1 MGTPSTAAGAPRG
14 PLVAG
19 IRPGVRPGTR
29 PGVWLAGAAVLA
41 FLLLFLLLPVGRVF
55 ITAFLDGDG
64 TLTLGHFSAFFSQ
77 GLMRESFFNS
87 LYVAVMSAV
96 FAALIAVPLAYF
108 TVRFDFRGAILIQT
122 LGVLPLIM
130 PPFVGAVA
138 LQLIFGRSGSIN
150 LLLQDNFSFTLPI
163 MEGLNG
169 VIFVESIHYFPFI
182 LMNLTVALR
191 NIDGAME
198 EAAMNLGCKGW
209 RLFWRVIFPLAA
221 PGFVA
226 GASLVFVKV
235 FDDLGTP
242 LVMGQTN
249 LLAPQAYLRITQVG
263 LEDPLG
269 YVISVIMI
277 AFSIAA
283 MALSAR
289 ALKGRDYSTLQKGG
303 GSIQRRKLGT
313 GGSVAAY
320 AWIGFILLLTLSPH
334 IGVLLLSFAQVWSYS
349 PLPDAYTLAHYATVF
364 SDSSGM
370 IKNTLLYCG
379 LAATLDV
386 VLGVTIAYLILR
398 TQLPARQ
405 WLDWI
410 ATASLAVPGIVLAI
424 GYMRLFKGMTVPGT
438 DVLLTSTWVMIM
450 LAYAVRRLPY
460 ALRSCVAALQ
470 QVHVSLEEAA
480 ESLGATKMRT
490 IRRVLVPL
498 MAGGILAGFVTS
510 FITAAV
516 ELSATILLVSADS
529 QAPMSYGIYLYMQS
543 VAGRGPGAALG
554 VLAIIVVA
562 IGTGLS
568 HIVVERTGSR
578 FAVRPLD
585 EALPPLAISPTPA
598 APAMPATPGEQR

>member
-1 MGTPSTAAGAPRG
+1 MAMDGHAALQPRG
-14 PLVAG
+14 ALEPAG
-19 IRPGVRPGTR
+19 IWANVR
-29 PGVWLAGAAVLA
+29 PGVWLVGGLVLV
-41 FLLLFLLLPVGRVF
+41 FLLLFFVLPVARVF
-55 ITAFLDGDG
+55 VTAFLDGDNS
-64 TLTLGHFSAFFSQ
+64 LTLGHFGAFFSQ
-77 GLMRESFFNS
+77 DLMRESFFNS
-87 LYVAVMSAV
+87 LYVAVMSAI

-138 LQLIFGRSGSIN
+138 LQLIFGRSGTLN
-150 LLLQDNFSFTLPI
+150 LLLNDWFGLTLPI

-169 VIFVESIHYFPFI
+169 VIFVEAIHYFPFI

-209 RLFWRVIFPLAA
+209 RLFWRVIFPLGL

-249 LLAPQAYLRITQVG
+249 MLAPQAYLRITQVG
-263 LEDPLG
+263 LEDPMG

-277 AFSIAA
+277 VFSIAA
-283 MALSAR
+283 MVISAR
-289 ALKGRDYSTLQKGG
+289 SLKGRDFSTLQKGG
-303 GSIQRRKLGT
+303 ASIQRRRL
-313 GGSVAAY
+313 SPIEEAMAY
-320 AWIGFILLLTLSPH
+320 LWIGVILLITLSPH
-334 IGVLLLSFAQVWSYS
+334 LGVLLLSFAQVWSFS
-349 PLPDAYTLAHYATVF
+349 PLPDAYTLAHYSTVF
-364 SDSSGM
+364 QDSSGM
-370 IKNTLLYCG
+370 IRNTLIYCG
-379 LAATLDV
+379 LAAGLDV

-398 TQLPARQ
+398 TRLPARQ

-424 GYMRLFKGMTVPGT
+424 GFLRLFKGVTVPGT
-438 DVLLTSTWVMIM
+438 DVLLTSTWLAIM

-460 ALRSCVAALQ
+460 ALRSCMAALQ
-470 QVHVSLEEAA
+470 QVHISLEEAA
-480 ESLGATKMRT
+480 ESLGATKMRS

-498 MAGGILAGFVTS
+498 MTGGILAGFVTS

-516 ELSATILLVSADS
+516 ELSATIMLVSADS

-554 VLAIIVVA
+554 VLAILVVA
-562 IGTGLS
+562 VGTYLS
-568 HIVVERTGSR
+568 HVVVERTSSR
-578 FAVRPLD
+578 
-585 EALPPLAISPTPA
+585 LAPSK
-598 APAMPATPGEQR
+598 EHSS

>member
-1 MGTPSTAAGAPRG
+1 MLSLTAAASGLR
-14 PLVAG
+14 
-19 IRPGVRPGTR
+19 TR
-29 PGVWLAGAAVLA
+29 PGVWLAGALVLA
-41 FLLLFLLLPVGRVF
+41 FLLLFLVLPVAQVF
-55 ITAFLDGDG
+55 VTAFVDGDG
-64 TLTLGHFSAFFSQ
+64 SLTLGHFDAFFAQ
-77 GLMRESFFNS
+77 GLMREAFFNS
-87 LYVAVMSAV
+87 LYVAVMSAL
-96 FAALIAVPLAYF
+96 FASLIAVPLAYF
-108 TVRFDFRGAILIQT
+108 TVRFQFRGAILIQT

-138 LQLIFGRSGSIN
+138 LQLIFGRSGSLN
-150 LLLQDNFSFTLPI
+150 LLLNQYFGFTLPI
-163 MEGLNG
+163 MQGLNG

-198 EAAMNLGCKGW
+198 EAAMNLGCRGW
-209 RLFWRVIFPLAA
+209 RLFWRVIFPLGL

-249 LLAPQAYLRITQVG
+249 LLAPQAYLRITQIG

-277 AFSIAA
+277 VFSILA

-289 ALKGRDYSTLQKGG
+289 MLKGKDYSTIQKGG
-303 GSIQRRKLGT
+303 TSIQRRSLSPVA
-313 GGSVAAY
+313 SVMAY
-320 AWIGFILLLTLSPH
+320 AWIGLVLLVTLSPH
-334 IGVLLLSFAQVWSYS
+334 VGVLLLSFAQVWSYS

-364 SDSSGM
+364 QDSGGM
-370 IKNTLLYCG
+370 IRNTLLYCG
-379 LAATLDV
+379 LAAAIDV
-386 VLGVTIAYLILR
+386 LLGVTIAYLILR
-398 TQLPARQ
+398 TKLPARL

-424 GYMRLFKGMTVPGT
+424 GYLRLYKGLLLPGT
-438 DVLLTSTWVMIM
+438 EILLTGTWVMIM

-480 ESLGATKMRT
+480 ESVGATKLRT

-498 MAGGILAGFVTS
+498 MTGGILAGFVTS

-516 ELSATILLVSADS
+516 ELSATILLTSAES

-554 VLAIIVVA
+554 VLAIAVVA
-562 IGTGLS
+562 VGTYLS
-568 HIVVERTGSR
+568 HRVVERSGQR
-578 FAVRPLD
+578 FAGRPVD
-585 EALPPLAISPTPA
+585 ELVPPLPLKDRA
-598 APAMPATPGEQR
+598 

>member
-1 MGTPSTAAGAPRG
+1 MNLP
-14 PLVAG
+14 
-19 IRPGVRPGTR
+19 VRPGA
-29 PGVWLAGAAVLA
+29 WLAGALVLA
-41 FLLLFLLLPVGRVF
+41 FLLAFLVLPVGQVF
-55 ITAFLDGDG
+55 VAAFVEADGSP
-64 TLTLGHFSAFFSQ
+64 TLGHFGAFFGQ
-77 GLMRESFFNS
+77 GLMREAFFNS
-87 LYVAVMSAV
+87 LYVAGMSALW
-96 FAALIAVPLAYF
+96 AALIAVPLAYF
-108 TVRFDFRGAILIQT
+108 TVRFEFRGAILIQT

-138 LQLIFGRSGSIN
+138 LQLIFGRSGTVN
-150 LLLQDNFSFTLPI
+150 LLLGEWFGFTLPI
-163 MEGLNG
+163 MDGLGG
-169 VIFVESIHYFPFI
+169 VIFVEAIHYFPFI

-198 EAAMNLGCKGW
+198 EAALNLGCRGW
-209 RLFWRVIFPLAA
+209 RLFWRVIFPLGL

-277 AFSIAA
+277 GFSIAA
-283 MALSAR
+283 MAISAR
-289 ALKGRDYSTLQKGG
+289 ALKGRDFSTIQKGG
-303 GSIQRRKLGT
+303 TSLQRRRLSPAGQ
-313 GGSVAAY
+313 ALAML
-320 AWIGFILLLTLSPH
+320 WIIAVLAITLSPH
-334 IGVLLLSFAQVWSYS
+334 LGVLLLSLAKVWSFS
-349 PLPDAYTLAHYATVF
+349 PLPDAYTLQHYATVF
-364 SDSSGM
+364 EESGGM
-370 IKNTLLYCG
+370 IRNTLLYCG
-379 LAATLDV
+379 LAAGLDV
-386 VLGVTIAYLILR
+386 LLGVTIAYLILR
-398 TQLPARQ
+398 TRLPARQ
-405 WLDWI
+405 WLDGI

-424 GYMRLFKGMTVPGT
+424 GYLRLFKGVTLPGT

-450 LAYAVRRLPY
+450 IAYAVRRLPY
-460 ALRSCVAALQ
+460 ALRSCIAALQ

-480 ESLGATKMRT
+480 ESLGATKLRT
-490 IRRVLVPL
+490 IRRVVVPL

-554 VLAIIVVA
+554 VLAIAVVA
-562 IGTGLS
+562 VGTWLS
-568 HIVVERTGSR
+568 HVVVERTGSR
-578 FAVRPLD
+578 L
-585 EALPPLAISPTPA
+585 
-598 APAMPATPGEQR
+598 APAQPVKESA